1 MLSETENTI
10 KVVLRTRPTQYFAA
24 KNIALDSMDN
34 VTYINIRELQLMYQR
49 LKTRV

>member
-24 KNIALDSMDN
+24 KNISLDSMEN
-34 VTYINIRELQLMYQR
+34 VTNTNIENNNKRSE
-49 LKTRV
+49 V